1 MQPFACSRCHNLVM
15 VFKNL
20 SDIALLNTKNADYCC
35 IITGISNS
43 KAIKLLQK
51 LNLTEKGT
59 LLIKR
64 AIWSYNFTRNS

>member
-1 MQPFACSRCHNLVM
+1 M

-20 SDIALLNTKNADYCC
+20 SAIALLNTKNADYCC

-51 LNLTEKGT
+51 LNLTEK
-59 LLIKR
+59 
-64 AIWSYNFTRNS
+64 RNIINKKSNLKLQFY

>member
-1 MQPFACSRCHNLVM
+1 M

-64 AIWSYNFTRNS
+64 AI

>member
-1 MQPFACSRCHNLVM
+1 M

-51 LNLTEKGT
+51 LNLTEKRNIINKKSN
-59 LLIKR
+59 LKLQ
-64 AIWSYNFTRNS
+64 FTRNSKLFSIKRN

>member
-1 MQPFACSRCHNLVM
+1 M

-51 LNLTEKGT
+51 LNLTEKRSIINKKSN
-59 LLIKR
+59 LKLQF
-64 AIWSYNFTRNS
+64 Y